1 MAKLSRFELA
11 KKAFTVFGFLLIVW
25 GFYRLMFRLPEQVEE
40 LIIKPIIW
48 LGVVALM
55 LRDEKR
61 GWESVGWVGKNLF
74 KNIYLGLGLGMV
86 FAIEGVVANL
96 VKYGHINFASVDIG
110 QLSFFS
116 AFAISLATSF
126 SEETAFRGYIQQRLT
141 EASKSRWFAIALST
155 LMFVAIHLPI
165 WIFGYKYT
173 VSEMV
178 LQSLI
183 LGIFSIG
190 NGALYAMTGSIVGP
204 VITHAMW
211 GWTVV
216 LFR

>member
-1 MAKLSRFELA
+1 MAKLTQRDLA
-11 KKAFTVFGFLLIVW
+11 KKAFTVFGFLFVVW

-40 LIIKPIIW
+40 LVIKPIIW

-74 KNIYLGLGLGMV
+74 RNIYLGLGLGMV
-86 FAIEGVVANL
+86 FAIEGVAANL
-96 VKYGHINFASVDIG
+96 LKYGHINFASIDLG
-110 QLSFFS
+110 QMTFLS
-116 AFAISLATSF
+116 AFAISIATSF

-141 EASKSRWFAIALST
+141 EASKSKWLAIILST
-155 LMFVAIHLPI
+155 LMFVGVHLPI
-165 WIFGYKYT
+165 WIFGYKYSMSD
-173 VSEMV
+173 VW
-178 LQSLI
+178 LQALI
-183 LGIFSIG
+183 LGVFSIG

-204 VITHAMW
+204 IITHAMW
-211 GWTVV
+211 GWAVV